1 MGSLV
6 DALAALHASLR
17 AEFDVDLGTEPLVSA
32 ARELT
37 THAQLKGTRR
47 AVKERLVVVDEARA
61 RLASVLPRIE
71 QLLRVWPFTDDGWPE
86 TRAALVEE
94 LAGNGLRGVGPW
106 LDHAWTALAQ
116 GRADAIDRLL
126 REVPLPDGAAGLTDL
141 VGAAALG
148 LRWRVHAPAERFLAL
163 GRAGVRVGGRQV
175 PDRQT
180 RAAVAALQVRLAAV
194 SEPAEVAEALIDDIG
209 TPATGVLRAMLAR
222 LSGADTDW
230 EAEGSGLDTAA
241 EAAARGRDGTGVE
254 ERISGARL
262 AVEGLPSLDDVE
274 SDLDRLVEP
283 APELWWAVA
292 ERALREDDQ
301 DTARLAVDRAEAQ
314 ALPGD
319 SPLRAEI
326 LQIRAGLEADP
337 AATLT
342 EAGICWVDAGE
353 LERAGAAYTRALSV
367 LGPDGPPQE
376 IGELK
381 MRRADCVITLAQD
394 KVAAGVEQELR
405 DSVGWLEQARTAFDG
420 DLGPF
425 DWCFVS
431 EALARLHLARLMIA
445 DRTAQHWLALRASL
459 RAVAYAFDDGDRWAH
474 LAGTA
479 DVLEMNQVS
488 LWASGV
494 AEELGDNP
502 EIRWSRLRVL
512 SNTGAYQE
520 VLDRLD
526 DDGDVYTN
534 SVRGFCLLRLGRAQ
548 EALEVYRGLTIE
560 PGLTW
565 AWWQYLMTALIAGD
579 VPTARGIAT
588 DLSRD
593 LAARPGERDVL
604 FGGAMAK
611 LVLGESDEV
620 EAMFA
625 GIAESAEG
633 TDRDDALEVIG
644 IARIVRGD
652 TARGTA
658 DLTAAMTATRRA
670 AAVIDWRSTTRPL
683 ILAVADL
690 HGAPRPDFSEIE
702 AFYAAVERDWP
713 TDPLGDARARA
724 ESDDLPPD
732 LRSETLALLAAVHGA
747 RAGAADLAALPESL
761 AAEREQLQNWLH
773 RPAPAEPASVEIE
786 EPDEPAADPPI
797 FLMLPTSWFEEHD
810 DPVATHPLFRTALP
824 EARAV
829 ASWTVPSATI
839 RAEDE
844 LEPDGFRLEV
854 HGDPV
859 ATGTIPTDVVFVP
872 AAAAGLLPAPVARAA
887 VPYQPEWLDLPLLCV
902 PPAPAG
908 DRHTLVD
915 LLTFDRWALAARLV
929 TADLCRRAVE
939 GPQIP

>member
-1 MGSLV
+1 MV

-17 AEFDVDLGTEPLVSA
+17 AEFDVDLGTDPLVRA

-37 THAQLKGTRR
+37 THEQLKGTKR

-71 QLLRVWPFTDDGWPE
+71 QLLRVWPFTDSGWPE
-86 TRAALVEE
+86 TRAALVDD
-94 LAGNGLRGVGPW
+94 LAANGLRGVGPW

-116 GRADAIDRLL
+116 GRADAVDRLL
-126 REVPLPDGAAGLTDL
+126 REVPLPDGAAALTDL
-141 VGAAALG
+141 VGAAARG
-148 LRWRVHAPAERFLAL
+148 LRWQVLSPAASFLAL
-163 GRAGVRVGGRQV
+163 GRAGVRVAGKQV

-180 RAAVAALQVRLAAV
+180 RAAVAALQVRLAVV
-194 SEPAEVAEALIDDIG
+194 SEPAPVAEALLDGLPGAD
-209 TPATGVLRAMLAR
+209 VLRAMLGRHSDA
-222 LSGADTDW
+222 GTDW
-230 EAEGSGLDTAA
+230 EPEGSGLDIAA
-241 EAAARGRDGTGVE
+241 EAAARARADASLE

-262 AVEGLPSLDDVE
+262 AIEGLASLDDIE

-283 APELWWAVA
+283 VPELWWAVA
-292 ERALREDDQ
+292 ERALREGDRDV
-301 DTARLAVDRAEAQ
+301 AALAVHRAELQ
-314 ALPGD
+314 APIGD

-326 LQIRAGLEADP
+326 LQIRAGLEDFP
-337 AATLT
+337 ATTLT
-342 EAGICWVDAGE
+342 EAGICWVEAAE
-353 LERAGAAYTRALSV
+353 LERAAAAYARALEV
-367 LGPDGPPQE
+367 LGPDGPPRE
-376 IGELK
+376 IGELE

-394 KVAAGVEQELR
+394 KTAGVEHELR
-405 DSVGWLEQARTAFDG
+405 ESIGWLEHARAAFDG
-420 DLGPF
+420 DLPPF

-431 EALARLHLARLMIA
+431 EALARLQLARLMIS

-488 LWASGV
+488 RWASAV
-494 AEELGDNP
+494 AEELGDSA

-534 SVRGFCLLRLGRAQ
+534 AVRGFCLLRLGRPQ

-579 VPTARGIAT
+579 VTTARGIAT

-593 LAARPGERDVL
+593 VAARPDERDVL
-604 FGGAMAK
+604 FGGAMAR
-611 LVLGESDEV
+611 LVLGETDKV

-633 TDRDDALEVIG
+633 ADRDDALEVIG

-683 ILAVADL
+683 INAVADL
-690 HGAPRPDFSEIE
+690 HGVPRPDFTEIE
-702 AFYAAVERDWP
+702 EFYASVERDWP

-724 ESDDLPPD
+724 DNDDLAPD
-732 LRSETLALLAAVHGA
+732 VRAETLALLAAVHGA
-747 RAGAADLAALPESL
+747 RAGTVDLAELPESL
-761 AAEREQLQNWLH
+761 AAEREQLETWL
-773 RPAPAEPASVEIE
+773 RPPAPATDSPQEEPEPEPA
-786 EPDEPAADPPI
+786 PPPI
-797 FLMLPTSWFEEHD
+797 FLMLPSSWFDEHD

-824 EARAV
+824 QARAV
-829 ASWTVPSATI
+829 ASWEVPSATI

-859 ATGTIPTDVVFVP
+859 AAGTIPIDVVFVP
-872 AAAAGLLPAPVARAA
+872 AAAAGLLPAAVARAA
-887 VPYQPEWLDLPLLCV
+887 VPYQPEWLDVPLLCV

-908 DRHTLVD
+908 DRHTLLD

-929 TADLCRRAVE
+929 TADLCRRALE